1 MSHPAF
7 KRAEDAQPI
16 EAAPTE
22 PPGPLL
28 RLTDLPGPRPWP
40 VVGNML
46 QLRLGQLHED
56 IEALCHQYGP
66 FFRLRF
72 GRNDVMVVCDHETT
86 NQVLKA
92 RPQDFRRSKRME
104 NVTGEI
110 GIKLGLFGAEG
121 PTWHRQRRMV
131 MASFSPQQIRAYFPS
146 LLKVAERLQRR
157 WLKAADQGASM
168 DLQAELMLYTVDTI
182 TGLAFGLDM
191 NTLEGHGDTIQNHLD
206 EIFAGLY
213 RRAFA
218 VIPHW
223 RMFKLPAD
231 RRLERSV
238 LVVNEAIRGFMAQA
252 HLRLRHEPSR
262 RDIPPNLLEAF
273 IVAAQAEGSGVDD
286 DDVAGNVLTMLLAG
300 EDTTANTLAWMIYL
314 LHRHPE
320 ALQQATQE
328 VLAAAPR
335 GLAEFTPEVMT
346 SLDFVDACAQE
357 TMRLKPV
364 APFLP
369 AEALRDTVVAGVAIP
384 KGTLVWNVLRHDSVS
399 EQHFEAPLAFRPERW
414 LKPAQAPKGVALPF
428 GSGARIC
435 PGRYLALLEIKMA
448 MAVLLSNFEI
458 TTVDTPDGLEAREFM
473 SFTMGPLGLRMR
485 LKRRP

>member
-1 MSHPAF
+1 MSHSAL
-7 KRAEDAQPI
+7 KRTT
-16 EAAPTE
+16 EASASDVAPSP

-46 QLRLGQLHED
+46 QLRLGQLHQD
-56 IEALCHQYGP
+56 IEALCHIHGP

-72 GRNDVMVVCDHETT
+72 GRNEVMVVSDHDTT

-92 RPQDFRRSKRME
+92 RPQDFRRSERME
-104 NVTGEI
+104 KVTDEI
-110 GIKLGLFGAEG
+110 GINLGLFGAEG
-121 PTWHRQRRMV
+121 PTWQRQRRMV

-157 WLKAADQGASM
+157 WQQAADQGTSM
-168 DLQAELMLYTVDTI
+168 DLQAELMRYTVDTI
-182 TGLAFGLDM
+182 TGLAFGRDM
-191 NTLEGHGDTIQNHLD
+191 NTLEGHGDAIQSHLD
-206 EIFAGLY
+206 EIFAGLF

-218 VIPHW
+218 VVPYW
-223 RMFKLPAD
+223 RAFKLPAD

-238 LVVNEAIRGFMAQA
+238 LVVNEAIRGFIAQA
-252 HLRLRHEPSR
+252 HERLHNEPSR
-262 RDIPPNLLEAF
+262 RDNPPNLLEAF
-273 IVAAQAEGSGVDD
+273 IVAAQAEGSDVDD
-286 DDVAGNVLTMLLAG
+286 EDVAGNVLTMLLAG
-300 EDTTANTLAWMIYL
+300 EDTTANTLAWMIDL

-320 ALQQATQE
+320 ALKRATRE
-328 VLAAAPR
+328 VLTAAPR
-335 GLAEFTPEVMT
+335 GPADFTPEVMA
-346 SLDFVDACAQE
+346 SLDYVDACAQE
-357 TMRLKPV
+357 AMRLKPV

-384 KGTLVWNVLRHDSVS
+384 KGTLIWNVLRHDSVS
-399 EQHFEAPLAFRPERW
+399 EPYFDEPLAFKPERW
-414 LKPAQAPKGVALPF
+414 LKPTQAPKGVAMPF

-448 MAVLLSNFEI
+448 MAVLLSSFEI
-458 TTVDTPDGLEAREFM
+458 ASVDTPDGLETREFM

-485 LKRRP
+485 LKRRQ